1 MELLGRSAVPLLGM
15 ISGWLVAG
23 SASHR
28 TYGAFIG
35 GKTRTILLP
44 MLLWN
49 LLALL
54 IISGGAYAEFLKAP
68 IPVSFQEAFNQ
79 LLCLT
84 APNETNVQMA
94 FLRDLFVCM
103 MLAPLLVR
111 WPERRLILLAT
122 MTAVWAIFGLL
133 VPLLLRP
140 AILLFFIAGILA
152 RRGGIEMRVA
162 SLPFAVTALN
172 ETNVQMV
179 FVCGLCGCMFV
190 APLLVRWPERRLIF
204 VATMTAVWAIFGL
217 LVPLLLRPAIL
228 LFFIA
233 GILARRGG
241 IEMRVASLPFA
252 VTAFP
257 FMLLASIKIWL
268 STIDSGFAASLQ
280 PSMAVVDPALRFA
293 LALFFWRFSWRA

>member
-1 MELLGRSAVPLLGM
+1 MFFFSSRRRHTRCA
-15 ISGWLVAG
+15 LVTGVQTCA
-23 SASHR
+23 
-28 TYGAFIG
+28 
-35 GKTRTILLP
+35 LP
-44 MLLWN
+44 IY

-140 AILLFFIAGILA
+140 AILPIGSAH
-152 RRGGIEMRVA
+152 VCT
-162 SLPFAVTALN
+162 PVTNAHL
-172 ETNVQMV
+172 
-179 FVCGLCGCMFV
+179 VC
-190 APLLVRWPERRLIF
+190 R
-204 VATMTAVWAIFGL
+204 
-217 LVPLLLRPAIL
+217 LLLEQHTHPI
-228 LFFIA
+228 
-233 GILARRGG
+233 
-241 IEMRVASLPFA
+241 
-252 VTAFP
+252 
-257 FMLLASIKIWL
+257 
-268 STIDSGFAASLQ
+268 
-280 PSMAVVDPALRFA
+280 
-293 LALFFWRFSWRA
+293 

>member
-1 MELLGRSAVPLLGM
+1 MSRLPPLSTPPASLFPYTTLCRS
-15 ISGWLVAG
+15 
-23 SASHR
+23 
-28 TYGAFIG
+28 YGAFIG

-122 MTAVWAIFGLL
+122 MTAEIG
-133 VPLLLRP
+133 
-140 AILLFFIAGILA
+140 
-152 RRGGIEMRVA
+152 
-162 SLPFAVTALN
+162 
-172 ETNVQMV
+172 
-179 FVCGLCGCMFV
+179 
-190 APLLVRWPERRLIF
+190 
-204 VATMTAVWAIFGL
+204 
-217 LVPLLLRPAIL
+217 
-228 LFFIA
+228 
-233 GILARRGG
+233 
-241 IEMRVASLPFA
+241 
-252 VTAFP
+252 
-257 FMLLASIKIWL
+257 
-268 STIDSGFAASLQ
+268 
-280 PSMAVVDPALRFA
+280 
-293 LALFFWRFSWRA
+293 RAHV